1 MFPRKRYR
9 EGSLISSREGSFI
22 ENTIHEAFHVPL
34 GDREVSHSA
43 LTDRGHR
50 SFPFFIC
57 YEKVGGRG
65 GGGGEWALSFPTARQ
80 RGIEG
85 ISDVFEREIL
95 HSGGTQVIP
104 FPKE

>member
-22 ENTIHEAFHVPL
+22 ENKIHEAFHVPL

-65 GGGGEWALSFPTARQ
+65 GGGMGSL
-80 RGIEG
+80 
-85 ISDVFEREIL
+85 ISDCETEGHRGDL
-95 HSGGTQVIP
+95 
-104 FPKE
+104 